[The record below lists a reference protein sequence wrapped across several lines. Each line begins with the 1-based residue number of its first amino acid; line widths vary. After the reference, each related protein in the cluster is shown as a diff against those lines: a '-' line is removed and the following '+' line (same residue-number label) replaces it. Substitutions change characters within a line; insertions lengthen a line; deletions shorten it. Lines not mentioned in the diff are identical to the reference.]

1 MGRADAEAEAPIP
14 WSSDLKSWL
23 IEKDPDAGKDWGQ
36 EKWVTEDEM
45 VGWHDWL
52 NGHEF
57 ESAPGVGDGQGS
69 LACYSLWGRKELDM
83 TEQLN
88 WTELNQKCGH
98 KQSKAHI
105 DYVRTQWRWLS
116 VSQGKDPQMKPKL
129 QHLISDF
136 QPPELRE
143 NEFLLFKPHSPWS
156 FVMAAL
162 AN

>member
-1 MGRADAEAEAPIP
+1 MMHWKRPWCWERLKAGGKGNNRGRDGWMASLTHWRWVWVNS
-14 WSSDLKSWL
+14 WS
-23 IEKDPDAGKDWGQ
+23 
-36 EKWVTEDEM
+36 
-45 VGWHDWL
+45 
-52 NGHEF
+52 
-57 ESAPGVGDGQGS
+57 GDGQGG
-69 LACYSLWGRKELDM
+69 LACCNPWGHKESDT